1 MPDRFSNSYSS
12 FFDFIKSPFS
22 EGPVTSTITDKV
34 KIFIQLFLLEILLV
48 LCCGIII
55 TRLGKNDLQILEN
68 HKVQGIFKNFP
79 GWYTYVVFILCIPL
93 IEELFFR
100 LHLRIKEKYIYINCL
115 IVISGA
121 ILIGVQLFKVNYIR
135 LMILVIGIILILI
148 YFIKRVKI
156 NQSILIFWRLKYFY
170 VFYTTVAIFGLLHI
184 TNFNVRTITI
194 LLIPILIM
202 PQLILGLFCGYIRL
216 RLGFFW
222 GCLFHISHNFI
233 YLLPFLI
240 TSLIPISYNK
250 SVKIVEQSSSSTE
263 KFWRITNDTI
273 EFDRLKIKDII
284 PRLVNIEKEYIEFED
299 STIAEKTIT
308 LHYSRGIEKSYGKLK
323 SSCSI
328 ALFEL
333 LRKYNL
339 KMEQK
344 SFEKDIYQLQVI
356 DSLKLNL
363 FNKSQTDTLTTLT
376 FPIFYDNEI
385 TLHNAY
391 LNLIAKTI
399 SLNFNEKVVGPLNSP
414 NKFTIMIPKLRFKEL
429 NQFINEH
436 YGINLNKSVGK
447 VYGYKISN
455 KKKI

>member
-194 LLIPILIM
+194 LLIPI
-202 PQLILGLFCGYIRL
+202 
-216 RLGFFW
+216 
-222 GCLFHISHNFI
+222 
-233 YLLPFLI
+233 
-240 TSLIPISYNK
+240 SYNK
-250 SVKIVEQSSSSTE
+250 SVKIVEQSSSNTE

-385 TLHNAY
+385 TLHNAD